1 MPLLTLWAKRGVIET
16 CFDALSLWRQRAE
29 KVEGEALDTSHYMA
43 EESPE
48 DIAER
53 MSDFFFRNPIHMKE
67 AAQ

>member
-1 MPLLTLWAKRGVIET
+1 
-16 CFDALSLWRQRAE
+16 
-29 KVEGEALDTSHYMA
+29 MA

>member
-1 MPLLTLWAKRGVIET
+1 M
-16 CFDALSLWRQRAE
+16 SLNQPVSDPRTINGSE
-29 KVEGEALDTSHYMA
+29 KVEGEALDTTHYRA

-67 AAQ
+67 TAK